1 MKTKVMSI
9 GIFSRLKQSR
19 GYGYYKDAQNYRERK
34 AQERFEKRPQQ
45 IERMK
50 RETQFLEAKS
60 RFNRARQSSPS
71 PFRSFITGPPSI
83 SMGGFGVAP
92 SHRTTRRGKRKHRG
106 GKTIVIR
113 V

>member
-60 RFNRARQSSPS
+60 RFNRARQSNPS
-71 PFRSFITGPPSI
+71 PFRSFITGPPT
-83 SMGGFGVAP
+83 MNMGFGFQP
-92 SHRTTRRGKRKHRG
+92 SHRTRRGKHKRG
-106 GKTIVIR
+106 GHGKTIIIR
-113 V
+113 T